1 MLRTQTQAGLR
12 SERRSLL
19 EKIKIRSKI
28 VVCAIFLLAG
38 EQGAGDT
45 GCEFA

>member
-12 SERRSLL
+12 SEPRSL